1 MTMSDGLGWIA
12 TAMVVI
18 SYFSRRAKTLRL
30 IQGLGACLWLAY
42 GVLIH
47 SNPVI
52 GANIFVMVAAFGTS
66 LRKPAPEPVAPTVK
80 A

>member
-1 MTMSDGLGWIA
+1 MADWLGWVA

-18 SYFSRRAKTLRL
+18 SYFSRKPKNLRR
-30 IQGLGACLWLAY
+30 IQGLGACLWLTY

-52 GANIFVMVAAFGTS
+52 VANIFVVVAAFGTS
-66 LRKPAPEPVAPTVK
+66 MRATAVEPTK
-80 A
+80 G